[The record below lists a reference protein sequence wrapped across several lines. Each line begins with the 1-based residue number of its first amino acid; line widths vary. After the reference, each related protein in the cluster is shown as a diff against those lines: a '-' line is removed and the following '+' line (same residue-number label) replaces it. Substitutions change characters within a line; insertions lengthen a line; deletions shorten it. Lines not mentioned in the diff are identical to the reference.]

1 MYVHGPSMLTMYSCV
16 VMDEKHDMETRK
28 MLNIIL
34 KELKDKILPIF
45 YTGYN
50 FCRT

>member
-1 MYVHGPSMLTMYSCV
+1 MYVHGPSMLAMYSCV

-34 KELKDKILPIF
+34 KELE
-45 YTGYN
+45 G
-50 FCRT
+50 